1 MSSAEAFDTDR
12 KVFARLDSTNAEGLR
27 LGAELTAPTW
37 LLALEQTAARGRRG
51 RAWVN
56 PAGNFAASLVMRP
69 PEPVARW
76 ALRSFAAALAL
87 DEALQSL
94 GVPAPALS
102 LKWPNDVLLNGGKL
116 AGILLETAGPVL
128 VIGIG
133 VNLAA
138 APVPD
143 ELEPGAVPPVALGPE
158 TGVTVTP
165 AALLDALAPAYAG
178 WAGRLRRYGFAPLRP
193 ATGVHDSV
201 EVRAVVIA
209 HDGDASLVATHGVT
223 VVTPP
228 VARIVAASTADV
240 GESVRHGGLLKV

>member
-12 KVFARLDSTNAEGLR
+12 KVFTRLDSTNAEGLR
-27 LGAELTAPTW
+27 LGADLTAPTW

-51 RAWVN
+51 RPWVN

-87 DEALQSL
+87 DEALQTL

-143 ELEPGAVPPVALGPE
+143 ELEPGAVPPVALGPK

-165 AALLDALAPAYAG
+165 EALLDALAPAYAG
-178 WAGRLRRYGFAPLRP
+178 WEGRLRSFGFAPLRSAWLARAARLGETIRARTGTAEHTGTFRTVDPEGNLVLETAAGPRAIP
-193 ATGVHDSV
+193 AA
-201 EVRAVVIA
+201 EIFF
-209 HDGDASLVATHGVT
+209 
-223 VVTPP
+223 
-228 VARIVAASTADV
+228 
-240 GESVRHGGLLKV
+240 